1 MASQMRVGSV
11 KNAKKHS
18 YGSPGKKK
26 KKIGHDCDD
35 DAVVDSVE
43 WRHKQDPKNT
53 DRHGSCKKCALKKMG
68 KTNRKAHA
76 KWCPES
82 QDYKKKAAAL
92 LVSKISSTSSSDNNG
107 GGVGVSSKNN
117 NSNTTTISKLTC
129 KLIINNE
136 INTDE
141 QKKIGSKI

>member
-1 MASQMRVGSV
+1 MRVGSV

-26 KKIGHDCDD
+26 KKIGHDHDD
-35 DAVVDSVE
+35 DAVVDSVD

-92 LVSKISSTSSSDNNG
+92 LVSNWYLKLVVRLPVVI
-107 GGVGVSSKNN
+107 
-117 NSNTTTISKLTC
+117 TTAVVVVLVLAAKA
-129 KLIINNE
+129 IIAIQQPFQN
-136 INTDE
+136 
-141 QKKIGSKI
+141 